1 MILSQIGEKMNA
13 ITQTQSKIEKAIH
26 RLAPQQL
33 EEAANFLD
41 FLVSRNM
48 TKPGKKSNPRKILGK
63 YRKSLHSSEEF
74 SRMKS
79 VEKSLEV

>member
-1 MILSQIGEKMNA
+1 MNA
-13 ITQTQSKIEKAIH
+13 ITHTQLKIEKAIL

-33 EEAANFLD
+33 EEAVDFLD

-48 TKPGKKSNPRKILGK
+48 TKTVKKSNPRKILGK
-63 YRKSLHSSEEF
+63 YRNSLHSSEEF

-79 VEKSLEV
+79 AEKSLEV